1 MQLEKQKNETKRHE
15 AWLVYGAL
23 MVRCIDPFYYDKV
36 CNIRNLFRNVYLVL
50 YVKVL
55 PDMWEI
61 VLINSYCRCT

>member
-23 MVRCIDPFYYDKV
+23 MVRYIDPFYYDKG
-36 CNIRNLFRNVYLVL
+36 CISEISSALYLVL

-61 VLINSYCRCT
+61 VLTNSICRCT